1 MSSSTSWRENMSRK
15 VHLSQ
20 QARRDIEQAYL
31 YIRQDAPQRAANWR
45 KRLQA
50 AIQSLQAFPERH
62 SVLFDAVAAGREV
75 RQMSFGV
82 YLVLYSVEADRVDVL
97 TVRHG
102 ARRPIEPLELPAD
115 E

>member
-1 MSSSTSWRENMSRK
+1 MSRK

-31 YIRQDAPQRAANWR
+31 YISQDAPERAANWR
-45 KRLQA
+45 SRLQT
-50 AIQSLQAFPERH
+50 AIQSLKAFPHRH
-62 SVLFDAVAAGREV
+62 AVVFDDATAGRDV
-75 RQMSFGV
+75 RQMTFGV

-102 ARRPIEPLELPAD
+102 ARRPVEPSDLPQD
-115 E
+115 K

>member
-1 MSSSTSWRENMSRK
+1 MSRK

-31 YIRQDAPQRAANWR
+31 YIRQDAPQRAEDWR
-45 KRLQA
+45 TRLQA
-50 AIQSLQAFPERH
+50 SIKSLQAFPERH
-62 SVLFDAVAAGREV
+62 AVLFDAAVAGREV

-102 ARRPIEPLELPAD
+102 ARRPIEPLDLPSK